1 MLEEYFK
8 LQEKIHKEMDDKRFI
23 HTLGVAYTASALAMA
38 YGEDFKRAYLAG
50 LLHDCA
56 KCHTNLE
63 FITLCEEYGIPI
75 TESEYKNPF
84 LLHGKLGAYYAKH
97 KYNVND
103 EEILSAITWHTT
115 GKPDM
120 TTLEKIIFI
129 SDYIEPHR
137 RALPNISAIRK
148 TAFADT
154 DKAMVLI
161 SGNILKYLEEE
172 GSSIDNTTRDTY
184 NYYFNLC
191 KEAGKV

>member
-1 MLEEYFK
+1 MIRDSSTPWGWLIQPA
-8 LQEKIHKEMDDKRFI
+8 LWPWPMGKILKGLTWQASFM
-23 HTLGVAYTASALAMA
+23 TAPN
-38 YGEDFKRAYLAG
+38 
-50 LLHDCA
+50 
-56 KCHTNLE
+56 TNIE
-63 FITLCEEYGIPI
+63 FITLCEEYCIPI

-120 TTLEKIIFI
+120 PTLEKIIFI
-129 SDYIEPHR
+129 SDSIEPHR